1 MVHGCQRGMPM
12 YSTKYFRSIAPILA
26 NAVFFAIIYLLV
38 RNYISTPWL
47 DYLIL
52 ITFLLTVLPFSVF
65 PVEYEVYTGWEET
78 FLKFW
83 KTQHFQREIKRRTML
98 FGVIPVGKEETVR
111 VERTLK
117 QPPIEVVLNDV
128 LGNAELLIPVLNTA
142 TRLLTT
148 RRL

>member
-1 MVHGCQRGMPM
+1 M

-26 NAVFFAIIYLLV
+26 NALFFAVIYLAV
-38 RNYISTPWL
+38 RHYYPFPWL
-47 DYLIL
+47 DYLML
-52 ITFLLTVLPFSVF
+52 SVFFLTVIPFTVF

-83 KTQHFQREIKRRTML
+83 KTQHFQREVKRRIML

-111 VERTLK
+111 IERTLK
-117 QPPIEVVLNDV
+117 QPPMDVVLNDV

-142 TRLLTT
+142 ARLLAG
-148 RRL
+148 RRP